1 MPKRHTSWVCQEC
14 GTSSPAY
21 LGKCPGC
28 GEWHSMVEQVD
39 QPAARSGRAQSG
51 SAASAARPIPISQV
65 DVSTSGRISLGID
78 EFDRVL
84 GGGVVPG
91 SVILIGGDPGV
102 GKSTLILQ
110 AAGEMSKRGLT
121 VLYVSAEES
130 AQQVRVRADRMGVSG
145 DTLLIHPEI
154 DLEAILSAADSVSP
168 NLVIIDSIQT
178 LQSGDL
184 DSAPGTVSQVR
195 ACAGK
200 LTHWAK
206 PRNIPV
212 FLIGHVT
219 KEGTVAGP
227 RVLEH
232 MVDAVLYLE
241 GDRFHQYRML
251 RAAKNRFGSTNEIG
265 VFDMADSGLT
275 EIRNPSEVFL
285 EERNSTTPGSA
296 VAVTMEGS
304 RPILLEIQAL
314 AAPTS
319 FGLPRRSATGFDT
332 NRLHLLV
339 AVLQRRVGMG
349 LGSHDIYLNVIG
361 GFRVNEP
368 AADFAAAMA
377 IASGLRDQPLP
388 ADTVYIGE
396 VGLSGDLR
404 MVQRV
409 DRRLQE
415 AARLGFTRAVVPER
429 WKRAKQDDVS
439 GIDVIAVRT
448 LREALDL
455 SRDGARDAE
464 PQSDN

>member
-1 MPKRHTSWVCQEC
+1 
-14 GTSSPAY
+14 
-21 LGKCPGC
+21 
-28 GEWHSMVEQVD
+28 MVEQVE
-39 QPAARSGRAQSG
+39 QQAPGRRSQRSTGGTG
-51 SAASAARPIPISQV
+51 SAPVPINQV
-65 DVSTSGRISLGID
+65 DISTSGRISLGID

-84 GGGVVPG
+84 GGGIVPG
-91 SVILIGGDPGV
+91 SVVLIGGDPGV

-110 AAGEMSKRGLT
+110 AAGELGRRGLS

-130 AQQVRVRADRMGVSG
+130 AQQVRVRADRMDVSG
-145 DTLLIHPEI
+145 DSLLIYPET
-154 DLEAILSAADSVSP
+154 DLDSVLASADQVSP
-168 NLVIIDSIQT
+168 QLVIIDSIQT
-178 LQSGDL
+178 LQSGEL
-184 DSAPGTVSQVR
+184 ESAPGTVSQVR

-200 LTHWAK
+200 LTNWAK
-206 PRNIPV
+206 PHNVPV
-212 FLIGHVT
+212 VLIGHVT

-265 VFDMADSGLT
+265 VFDMADAGLR
-275 EIRNPSEVFL
+275 EVRNPSEVFL
-285 EERNSTTPGSA
+285 EERNSMAPGSA
-296 VAVTMEGS
+296 VAVTLEGS

-339 AVLQRRVGMG
+339 AVLQRRVGMS
-349 LGSHDIYLNVIG
+349 LGNHDVYLNVVG

-377 IASGLRDQPLP
+377 IASGLRDRPLP
-388 ADTVYIGE
+388 QDTVYIGE

-404 MVQRV
+404 MVQHI
-409 DRRLQE
+409 DRRIQE
-415 AARLGFTRAVVPER
+415 AARLGFRTAVVPER
-429 WKRAKQDDVS
+429 WNRTSKADIPDISVVGVK
-439 GIDVIAVRT
+439 T
-448 LREALDL
+448 LREALEL
-455 SRDGARDAE
+455 ANE
-464 PQSDN
+464 PMEVASPG

>member
-1 MPKRHTSWVCQEC
+1 
-14 GTSSPAY
+14 
-21 LGKCPGC
+21 
-28 GEWHSMVEQVD
+28 MVEQVD
-39 QPAARSGRAQSG
+39 QPAARSGRARSG
-51 SAASAARPIPISQV
+51 SAASATKPIPISQV

-130 AQQVRVRADRMGVSG
+130 AQQVRVRADRMGVKG
-145 DTLLIHPEI
+145 ETLLIHPEI

-184 DSAPGTVSQVR
+184 ESAPGTVSQVR

-200 LTHWAK
+200 LTNWAK
-206 PRNIPV
+206 PKNIPV

-285 EERNSTTPGSA
+285 EERNSITPGSA

-339 AVLQRRVGMG
+339 AVLQRRVGMA
-349 LGSHDIYLNVIG
+349 LGSHDVYLNVIG

-409 DRRLQE
+409 DRRIQE
-415 AARLGFTRAVVPER
+415 AARLGFTRAVVPDR
-429 WKRAKQDDVS
+429 WKRTKQSDVS
-439 GIDVIAVRT
+439 GIEVVAVRT

-455 SRDGARDAE
+455 SRGGAVVAE
-464 PQSDN
+464 HQAVT